1 LLNKLK
7 LLKMSELLNSGKVGL
22 TVFKNLAEQRKA
34 IVDSWSDSGLL
45 DEGYDMQGNPIRMKG
60 IKAANVAQ
68 LLENQA
74 AAMLNEVTL
83 DSSAGRFDTVAFP
96 IVRRVFSRLLANE
109 IVSVQPLA
117 LPSGLLFYMDARV
130 SYNGTDTTYNAN
142 PPGIVNGTGT
152 RSIVAPQNTANGQ
165 AGPNFADSSAY
176 ERFYNNQGFDMSFGT
191 GETVNGVA
199 SASANTAW
207 AGGLNNMTFDLTA
220 SFNISKQQSSATV
233 RFVAMQDIYYSG
245 ASGNVL
251 IAASG
256 ATVPY
261 YHAVQTWT
269 EDQFA
274 GGVANVVI
282 DLRPAGVYGSDF
294 NPAMFNTG
302 ATVFGALTSINLL
315 PKYEIFND
323 LEAKS
328 EMAELTIR
336 FSSVT
341 VNTVTRKLRA
351 HWTPE
356 LAQDLEAYHSIDA
369 EAELTALLSEHVA
382 AEIDREIII
391 DLINGAPFRARWD
404 YNGLS
409 SNANFFGT
417 QKDWNQT
424 LITRINELSAQI
436 HKATLRGGAN
446 WIVCSAEAGAIFD
459 DLEYFHVDG
468 SAAPESEKYNLG
480 VEKIGNLG
488 SRYVVYKDPY
498 LPANIVLLGHKGN
511 TFLEA
516 GYIYAPYIPLQ
527 LTQTITDPNDFTPRK
542 GIMTRYAKKMVNNR
556 FYAVVYIDNINRY

>member
-1 LLNKLK
+1 
-7 LLKMSELLNSGKVGL
+7 MSELLNSGKVGL

-45 DEGYDMQGNPIRMKG
+45 EGLNGMKR
-60 IKAANVAQ
+60 ANVAQ
-68 LLENQA
+68 LLESQA
-74 AAMLNEVTL
+74 SAMLNEVTL

-130 SYNGTDTTYNAN
+130 SYNGDDTHFEAT
-142 PPGIVNGTGT
+142 PPGIQNGTGT
-152 RSIVAPQNTANGQ
+152 RDIVAPQNTANGQ
-165 AGPNFADSSAY
+165 PGPNFADTTAY

-191 GETVNGVA
+191 GFTVTETQVSLDAENF
-199 SASANTAW
+199 
-207 AGGLNNMTFDLTA
+207 AGGLLNTQFTLNSMDV
-220 SFNISKQQSSATV
+220 SKQQSSASLRLSATT
-233 RFVAMQDIYYSG
+233 DIYYSG
-245 ASGNVL
+245 ANGNTLVVAEGGN
-251 IAASG
+251 IPFFSS
-256 ATVPY
+256 
-261 YHAVQTWT
+261 VQTWAQ
-269 EDQFA
+269 DQYA
-274 GGVANVVI
+274 DGVARVVV

-294 NPAMFNTG
+294 DVDMLNDGTNFGSAFNVTFLPA
-302 ATVFGALTSINLL
+302 
-315 PKYEIFND
+315 YEIYND

-498 LPANIVLLGHKGN
+498 LPAEIVLLGHKGN

-556 FYAVVYIDNINRY
+556 FYGVVYIDNINKY

>member
-1 LLNKLK
+1 
-7 LLKMSELLNSGKVGL
+7 MSELLNSGKVGL
-22 TVFKNLAEQRKA
+22 TVFKDLAEQRKV
-34 IVDSWSDSGLL
+34 IVRNWSESGLL
-45 DEGYDMQGNPIRMKG
+45 ENLNGMKKTN
-60 IKAANVAQ
+60 IAQ

-74 AAMLNEVTL
+74 HHMLNEVTL
-83 DSSAGRFDTVAFP
+83 DAAAGRFDTVAFP

-130 SYNGTDTTYNAN
+130 SYNGNAQLDNTLAN
-142 PPGIVNGTGT
+142 PVNFPTQSAAESAGKV
-152 RSIVAPQNTANGQ
+152 SPYNTANQ
-165 AGPNFADSSAY
+165 NAGPNFADTTAY
-176 ERFYNNQGFDMSFGT
+176 ERFYNNRGFDLSFGS
-191 GETVNGVA
+191 GYTVSYAYNATTLSGSNFANGLAAV
-199 SASANTAW
+199 TAPL
-207 AGGLNNMTFDLTA
+207 GTDFD
-220 SFNISKQQSSATV
+220 ISKQQSSATV
-233 RFVAMQDIYYSG
+233 RFSAQTDIYYSAG
-245 ASGNVL
+245 SQNIL
-251 IAASG
+251 IVAAGGSIPFFSQIQQWG
-256 ATVPY
+256 Y
-261 YHAVQTWT
+261 
-269 EDQFA
+269 DQFA
-274 GGVANVVI
+274 NNQARVVF
-282 DLRPAGVYGSDF
+282 DLRPASVIGADF
-294 NPAMFNTG
+294 NSAMLNNNAGAFGSLFAIPFN
-302 ATVFGALTSINLL
+302 AAFEVFNNL
-315 PKYEIFND
+315 EG
-323 LEAKS
+323 KS
-328 EMAELTIR
+328 EMAEITLR

-391 DLINGAPFRARWD
+391 DIANGAPFRARWD
-404 YNGLS
+404 YQGLAN
-409 SNANFFGT
+409 NANFFGT

-446 WIVCSAEAGAIFD
+446 WVVCSAEAGAIFD
-459 DLEYFHVDG
+459 DLEYFHVDT
-468 SAAPESEKYNLG
+468 SASPESEKYNLG

-498 LPANIVLLGHKGN
+498 LPSSLVLLGHKGN

-556 FYAVVYIDNINRY
+556 FYGVIYIDNINTY

>member
-1 LLNKLK
+1 
-7 LLKMSELLNSGKVGL
+7 MSELLNSGKVGL
-22 TVFKNLAEQRKA
+22 TVFRNLAEQRQA
-34 IVDSWSDSGLL
+34 IVRNWDDSGLL
-45 DEGYDMQGNPIRMKG
+45 EGLRGMK
-60 IKAANVAQ
+60 KANTAQ
-68 LLENQA
+68 LMENQA
-74 AAMLNEVTL
+74 QAMLNEVTL

-130 SYNGTDTTYNAN
+130 SFNGADGTLNNPVYPNFPDNSGNGSYSKVSPAN
-142 PPGIVNGTGT
+142 
-152 RSIVAPQNTANGQ
+152 QANGQ
-165 AGPNFADSSAY
+165 AGPNFASTSAY
-176 ERFYNNQGFDMSFGT
+176 ERFYNNRGFDLSFGT
-191 GETVNGVA
+191 GETVVGTAVTGLA
-199 SASANTAW
+199 STNFQGGIY
-207 AGGLNNMTFDLTA
+207 AG
-220 SFNISKQQSSATV
+220 SFALGTGWDISTSQSSASL
-233 RFVAMQDIYYSG
+233 RFSAATDIYYSG
-245 ASGNVL
+245 ANGNTLIVAEGGRIPFYSQIQTYASDLFANGNAKVVL
-251 IAASG
+251 
-256 ATVPY
+256 
-261 YHAVQTWT
+261 
-269 EDQFA
+269 
-274 GGVANVVI
+274 

-294 NPAMFNTG
+294 NPAKLNDG
-302 ATVFGALTSINLL
+302 AGAFGAGFDIDFR
-315 PKYEIFND
+315 PAYEVYTN

-328 EMAELTIR
+328 EMGEITIR

-341 VNTVTRKLRA
+341 VNTETRKLRA

-369 EAELTALLSEHVA
+369 EAELTALLSEHIA

-391 DLINGAPFRARWD
+391 DLINEAPFRARWD
-404 YNGLS
+404 YKGLS
-409 SNANFFGT
+409 NNANFFGT

-424 LITRINELSAQI
+424 LITRVNELSAQI

-468 SAAPESEKYNLG
+468 SAQPESEKYNLG

-498 LPANIVLLGHKGN
+498 LPAPIVLLGHKGN

-527 LTQTITDPNDFTPRK
+527 LTQTIYDPNDFTPRK

-556 FYAVVYIDNINRY
+556 FYGVIYIDNINTY

>member
-1 LLNKLK
+1 
-7 LLKMSELLNSGKVGL
+7 MSELLNSGKVGL
-22 TVFKNLAEQRKA
+22 TVFKDLAEQRKA
-34 IVDSWSDSGLL
+34 IVRNWSESGLL
-45 DEGYDMQGNPIRMKG
+45 ENLNGMKRTN
-60 IKAANVAQ
+60 IAQ

-74 AAMLNEVTL
+74 HHMLNEVTL
-83 DSSAGRFDTVAFP
+83 DASAGRFDTVAFP

-130 SYNGTDTTYNAN
+130 SYAGSDNTQQN
-142 PPGIVNGTGT
+142 PVGHPEQFVNQN
-152 RSIVAPQNTANGQ
+152 SQKVAPKNTANGQ
-165 AGPNFADSSAY
+165 VGPNFADTTAY
-176 ERFYNNQGFDMSFGT
+176 ERFYNNRGFDLSFGT
-191 GETVNGVA
+191 GETVVGTIYSLIATDFSNGL
-199 SASANTAW
+199 SAAT
-207 AGGLNNMTFDLTA
+207 LDLGTD
-220 SFNISKQQSSATV
+220 FNISKQQSSATV
-233 RFVAMQDIYYSG
+233 RLSASTAIYYSAGSTNILVVAQG
-245 ASGNVL
+245 APIPFFSQIQN
-251 IAASG
+251 
-256 ATVPY
+256 
-261 YHAVQTWT
+261 WT

-274 GGVANVVI
+274 NNQAKVVL
-282 DLRPAGVYGSDF
+282 DLRPASVIGSDF
-294 NPAMFNTG
+294 NPLMLNDGTNFGVAFS
-302 ATVFGALTSINLL
+302 ATSFAPI
-315 PKYEIFND
+315 YEIYND
-323 LEAKS
+323 LEGKS
-328 EMAELTIR
+328 EMAEITLR

-341 VNTVTRKLRA
+341 VNTITRKLRA

-391 DLINGAPFRARWD
+391 DIANGAPFRARWD
-404 YNGLS
+404 YRGLEN
-409 SNANFFGT
+409 NANFFGT

-446 WIVCSAEAGAIFD
+446 WVVCSAEAGAIFD
-459 DLEYFHVDG
+459 DLEYFHVDT
-468 SAAPESEKYNLG
+468 SASPESEKYNLG

-498 LPANIVLLGHKGN
+498 LPASLIILGHKGN

-556 FYAVVYIDNINRY
+556 FYGVIYIDNINTY

>member
-1 LLNKLK
+1 
-7 LLKMSELLNSGKVGL
+7 MSELLNSGKVGL
-22 TVFKNLAEQRKA
+22 TVFKSLAEQRSA
-34 IVDSWSDSGLL
+34 IVNNWKDSGLL
-45 DEGYDMQGNPIRMKG
+45 EGLRG
-60 IKAANVAQ
+60 IKKSNIAQ
-68 LLENQA
+68 LLESQA
-74 AAMLNEVTL
+74 QSMLNEVTL

-130 SYNGTDTTYNAN
+130 SFDGNDSTQQN
-142 PPGIVNGTGT
+142 PSYPVFPDNSGAGAYQKV
-152 RSIVAPQNTANGQ
+152 SPQNQANGNP
-165 AGPNFADSSAY
+165 GPKFADTSAY
-176 ERFYNNQGFDMSFGT
+176 ERFYNNRGFDLSFGT
-191 GETVNGVA
+191 GETVNGVVGTIV
-199 SASANTAW
+199 ANTFTNGIASK
-207 AGGLNNMTFDLTA
+207 TFDLDA
-220 SFNISKQQSSATV
+220 SSFNISKQQSSASLYLSAVTP
-233 RFVAMQDIYYSG
+233 IYYSAG
-245 ASGNVL
+245 SSNILVV
-251 IAASG
+251 AAG
-256 ATVPY
+256 GRVPFFSQ
-261 YHAVQTWT
+261 VQTWT
-269 EDQFA
+269 QDQFA
-274 GGVANVVI
+274 NSELDAVV
-282 DLRPAGVYGSDF
+282 DLRVNGIYGSDF
-294 NPAMFNTG
+294 NPAMVNNGTG
-302 ATVFGALTSINLL
+302 SFGASYTINIV
-315 PKYEIFND
+315 PAYQIYND
-323 LEAKS
+323 LEARS
-328 EMAELTIR
+328 EMGEITIR

-369 EAELTALLSEHVA
+369 EAELTALLSEHIA

-404 YNGLS
+404 YKGLAN
-409 SNANFFGT
+409 NANFFGT

-424 LITRINELSAQI
+424 LITRVNELSAQI

-446 WIVCSAEAGAIFD
+446 WVVCSAEAGAIFD

-468 SAAPESEKYNLG
+468 SAQPESEKYNLG

-498 LPANIVLLGHKGN
+498 LPAPIVLLGHKGN

-527 LTQTITDPNDFTPRK
+527 LTQTIYDANDFTPRK

-556 FYAVVYIDNINRY
+556 FYGVIYIDNINTY

>member
-1 LLNKLK
+1 
-7 LLKMSELLNSGKVGL
+7 MSELLNSGKVGL
-22 TVFKNLAEQRKA
+22 TIFKDLAEQRKA
-34 IVDSWSDSGLL
+34 IVRSWSESGLL
-45 DEGYDMQGNPIRMKG
+45 ENLNGMKKTN
-60 IKAANVAQ
+60 IAQ

-74 AAMLNEVTL
+74 HHMLNEVTL
-83 DSSAGRFDTVAFP
+83 DASAGRFDTVAFP

-130 SYNGTDTTYNAN
+130 SYNGADNTLADPISQATQSAN
-142 PPGIVNGTGT
+142 Y
-152 RSIVAPQNTANGQ
+152 SKVAPANTANGQ
-165 AGPNFADSSAY
+165 TGPNFASTTAY
-176 ERFYNNQGFDMSFGT
+176 ERFYNNRGFDLSFGT
-191 GETVNGVA
+191 GETVQGTSKEVPY
-199 SASANTAW
+199 SACT
-207 AGGLNNMTFDLTA
+207 GGLYSTTFELLTQ
-220 SFNISKQQSSATV
+220 FDISRQQSSATV
-233 RFVAMQDIYYSG
+233 RFSAATDIYYSAG
-245 ASGNVL
+245 SQNILIVAAGGNVPFFSQ
-251 IAASG
+251 I
-256 ATVPY
+256 
-261 YHAVQTWT
+261 QNWT

-274 GGVANVVI
+274 SNQAKVVL
-282 DLRPAGVYGSDF
+282 DLRPASIIGSDF
-294 NPAMFNTG
+294 NTLMLNDGSTFG
-302 ATVFGALTSINLL
+302 ATATVSIV
-315 PKYEIFND
+315 PAFEIFNN
-323 LEAKS
+323 LEGKS
-328 EMAELTIR
+328 EMAEITLR

-341 VNTVTRKLRA
+341 VNTITRKLRA

-382 AEIDREIII
+382 AEIDREIIVDI
-391 DLINGAPFRARWD
+391 ANGAPFRARWD
-404 YNGLS
+404 YQGLAN
-409 SNANFFGT
+409 NANFFGT

-424 LITRINELSAQI
+424 LITRVNELSAQI

-459 DLEYFHVDG
+459 DLEYFHVDS
-468 SAAPESEKYNLG
+468 SASPEQDKYNLG

-498 LPANIVLLGHKGN
+498 LPAQLVILGHKGN

-556 FYAVVYIDNINRY
+556 FYAVIIIDNINTY

>member
-1 LLNKLK
+1 
-7 LLKMSELLNSGKVGL
+7 MSELLNSGKVGL
-22 TVFKNLAEQRKA
+22 TVFKNLAEQRQA
-34 IVDSWSDSGLL
+34 IVNSWSDSGLL
-45 DEGYDMQGNPIRMKG
+45 DEGYDANGAPVRMKG

-130 SYNGTDTTYNAN
+130 SYAGSDTHFEAT
-142 PPGIVNGTGT
+142 PPGITDGTGT
-152 RSIVAPQNTANGQ
+152 RDIVAPQNTANGQ
-165 AGPNFADSSAY
+165 PGPVFADTTAY

-191 GETVNGVA
+191 GFTAVGGTAA
-199 SASANTAW
+199 SAATAW
-207 AGGLNNMTFDLTA
+207 VGGLNNMVFALGAGFDT
-220 SFNISKQQSSATV
+220 SKQQSSATL
-233 RFVAMQDIYYSG
+233 RFTAATDVYLSG
-245 ASGNVL
+245 AAGNTLL
-251 IAASG
+251 IAAGGTIPFYSS
-256 ATVPY
+256 
-261 YHAVQTWT
+261 VQTWAQ
-269 EDQFA
+269 DQYQDGNA
-274 GGVANVVI
+274 RVI
-282 DLRPAGVYGSDF
+282 LDLRPAGVYGNDF
-294 NPAMFNTG
+294 DATQLNDG
-302 ATVFGALTSINLL
+302 AGSFGAAFTLTAGAL
-315 PKYEIFND
+315 YEIFND

-556 FYAVVYIDNINRY
+556 FYGVVYIDNINTY

>member
-1 LLNKLK
+1 MSATLLR
-7 LLKMSELLNSGKVGL
+7 SGKVGYSVL
-22 TVFKNLAEQRKA
+22 KNLAEQRNA
-34 IVDSWSDSGLL
+34 IMNNWSASGLL
-45 DEGYDMQGNPIRMKG
+45 DGLEGYERSNI
-60 IKAANVAQ
+60 AQ
-68 LLENQA
+68 LMENQA
-74 AAMLNEVTL
+74 AGMLNEVTL
-83 DSSAGRFDTVAFP
+83 DASAGRFDTVAFP

-109 IVSVQPLA
+109 LVSVQPLA

-130 SYNGTDTTYNAN
+130 SYNGADNTQFSSQTAANYTTNSN
-142 PPGIVNGTGT
+142 
-152 RSIVAPQNTANGQ
+152 SQKVAPLNTANQQ
-165 AGPNFADSSAY
+165 AGPNFADTTAY
-176 ERFYNNQGFDMSFGT
+176 ERFYNNKGFDLSFGT
-191 GETVNGVA
+191 GYTVTSTTVDIASNLFTNGIYA
-199 SASANTAW
+199 QNFALGS
-207 AGGLNNMTFDLTA
+207 D
-220 SFNISKQQSSATV
+220 FNVSTQQSSATV
-233 RFVAMQDIYYSG
+233 RFLSVDDPIYYSAG
-245 ASGNVL
+245 TSNLLVV
-251 IAASG
+251 AANGQIPFYS
-256 ATVPY
+256 
-261 YHAVQTWT
+261 AVQTWT

-274 GGVANVVI
+274 GGIAKVVL
-282 DLRPAGVYGSDF
+282 DLRVAGVYGSSFD
-294 NPAMFNTG
+294 
-302 ATVFGALTSINLL
+302 ATLLNDGSGNFGAAHTITVM
-315 PKYEIFND
+315 PTYEIYND

-341 VNTVTRKLRA
+341 VNTDTRKMRA

-404 YNGLS
+404 YNGLAN
-409 SNANFFGT
+409 NANFFGT

-424 LITRINELSAQI
+424 LITRVNELSAQI

-468 SAAPESEKYNLG
+468 SAAPEAEKYNLG
-480 VEKIGNLG
+480 VEKIGQLG

-498 LPANIVLLGHKGN
+498 LPAQIVLIGHKGS

-527 LTQTITDPNDFTPRK
+527 LTQTIYDPNDFTPRK

-556 FYAVVYIDNINRY
+556 FYGVIYIDNINTYQ

>member
-1 LLNKLK
+1 
-7 LLKMSELLNSGKVGL
+7 MSELLNSGKVGL
-22 TVFKNLAEQRKA
+22 TVFKSLAEQRSA
-34 IVDSWSDSGLL
+34 IVNNWKDSGLL
-45 DEGYDMQGNPIRMKG
+45 EGLRG
-60 IKAANVAQ
+60 IKKSNIAQ
-68 LLENQA
+68 LLESQA
-74 AAMLNEVTL
+74 QSMLNEVTL

-130 SYNGTDTTYNAN
+130 SFDGNDSTQQNPSYPVFPDNSGVGAYQKVSPQNQANGNPGPIFADTT
-142 PPGIVNGTGT
+142 
-152 RSIVAPQNTANGQ
+152 
-165 AGPNFADSSAY
+165 AY
-176 ERFYNNQGFDMSFGT
+176 ERFYNNRGFDLSFGT
-191 GETVNGVA
+191 GETAVGTTAGALA
-199 SASANTAW
+199 STWTSGIKSMNFALG
-207 AGGLNNMTFDLTA
+207 AG
-220 SFNISKQQSSATV
+220 FNVSKQQSSASLYLSAVTN
-233 RFVAMQDIYYSG
+233 IYYSAG
-245 ASGNVL
+245 SSNILVV
-251 IAASG
+251 AAG
-256 ATVPY
+256 GRVPFFSQ
-261 YHAVQTWT
+261 VQTWT
-269 EDQFA
+269 QDQFA
-274 GGVANVVI
+274 NNELDAVV
-282 DLRPAGVYGSDF
+282 DLRVNGIYGADF
-294 NPAMFNTG
+294 NPLMLNNGTG
-302 ATVFGALTSINLL
+302 TFGASYTINMV
-315 PKYEIFND
+315 PAYQVYND
-323 LEAKS
+323 LEARS
-328 EMAELTIR
+328 EMGEITIR

-369 EAELTALLSEHVA
+369 EAELTALLSEHIA

-404 YNGLS
+404 YKGLAN
-409 SNANFFGT
+409 NANFFGT

-424 LITRINELSAQI
+424 LITRVNELSAQI

-468 SAAPESEKYNLG
+468 SAQPESEKYNLG

-498 LPANIVLLGHKGN
+498 LPAPIVLLGHKGN

-516 GYIYAPYIPLQ
+516 GFIYAPYIPLQ
-527 LTQTITDPNDFTPRK
+527 LTQTIYDPNDFTPRK

-556 FYAVVYIDNINRY
+556 FYGVIYIDNINTY

>member
-1 LLNKLK
+1 
-7 LLKMSELLNSGKVGL
+7 MSELLNSGKVGL
-22 TVFKNLAEQRKA
+22 TVFKDLAEQRKA
-34 IVDSWSDSGLL
+34 IVRNWSESGLL
-45 DEGYDMQGNPIRMKG
+45 ENLNGMKRTN
-60 IKAANVAQ
+60 IAQ

-74 AAMLNEVTL
+74 HHMLNEVTL
-83 DSSAGRFDTVAFP
+83 DASAGRFDTVAFP

-130 SYNGTDTTYNAN
+130 SYAGNDNTQAN
-142 PPGIVNGTGT
+142 PVSHETAWQSANGNM
-152 RSIVAPQNTANGQ
+152 SKVAPANTANGQ
-165 AGPNFADSSAY
+165 AGPSFANTTAY
-176 ERFYNNQGFDMSFGT
+176 ERFYNNRGFDLSFGT
-191 GETVNGVA
+191 GETVVGTTNSTLSGVSFANGLAAITV
-199 SASANTAW
+199 SLSNGT
-207 AGGLNNMTFDLTA
+207 GVNFDVY
-220 SFNISKQQSSATV
+220 KQQSSATV
-233 RFVAMQDIYYSG
+233 RFSAQTAIYYSAG
-245 ASGNVL
+245 SSNILVVPQGGN
-251 IAASG
+251 I
-256 ATVPY
+256 PY
-261 YHAVQTWT
+261 FSQIQSWT
-269 EDQFA
+269 QDQFA
-274 GGVANVVI
+274 NSEAKVVF
-282 DLRPAGVYGSDF
+282 DLRPASVIGSDF
-294 NPAMFNTG
+294 NYAMLNNGSGTFFGTSSPISFNV
-302 ATVFGALTSINLL
+302 AF
-315 PKYEIFND
+315 EIYND
-323 LEAKS
+323 LEGKS
-328 EMAELTIR
+328 EMAEITLR

-341 VNTVTRKLRA
+341 VNTITRKLRA

-391 DLINGAPFRARWD
+391 DIANGAPFRARWD
-404 YNGLS
+404 YQGLAN
-409 SNANFFGT
+409 NANFFGT

-446 WIVCSAEAGAIFD
+446 WVVCSAEAGAIFD
-459 DLEYFHVDG
+459 DLEYFHVDT
-468 SAAPESEKYNLG
+468 SASPESEKYNLG

-498 LPANIVLLGHKGN
+498 LPASLIILGHKGN

-556 FYAVVYIDNINRY
+556 FYGVIYIDNINTY

>member
-1 LLNKLK
+1 MSATLLR
-7 LLKMSELLNSGKVGL
+7 SGKVGYSVL
-22 TVFKNLAEQRKA
+22 KNLAEQRNA
-34 IVDSWSDSGLL
+34 IMNNWSASGLL
-45 DEGYDMQGNPIRMKG
+45 DGLEGYERSNI
-60 IKAANVAQ
+60 AQ
-68 LLENQA
+68 LMENQA
-74 AAMLNEVTL
+74 AGMLNEVTL
-83 DSSAGRFDTVAFP
+83 DASAGRFDTVAFP

-109 IVSVQPLA
+109 LVSVQPLA

-130 SYNGTDTTYNAN
+130 SYNGADNTQFSSQTAANYTTNSN
-142 PPGIVNGTGT
+142 
-152 RSIVAPQNTANGQ
+152 SQKVAPLNTANQQ
-165 AGPNFADSSAY
+165 AGPNFADTTAY
-176 ERFYNNQGFDMSFGT
+176 ERFYNNKGFDLSFGT
-191 GETVNGVA
+191 GYTVTSTTVDIASNLFTNGIYA
-199 SASANTAW
+199 QNFAL
-207 AGGLNNMTFDLTA
+207 GDG
-220 SFNISKQQSSATV
+220 FNVSTQQSSATV
-233 RFVAMQDIYYSG
+233 RFLSVDDPIYYSAG
-245 ASGNVL
+245 TSNTLVV
-251 IAASG
+251 AAGGQIPFYS
-256 ATVPY
+256 
-261 YHAVQTWT
+261 AVQTWT

-274 GGVANVVI
+274 GGIAKVI
-282 DLRPAGVYGSDF
+282 LDLRVAGVYGSSFD
-294 NPAMFNTG
+294 
-302 ATVFGALTSINLL
+302 ATLLNDAAGNFGAAHTITVM
-315 PKYEIFND
+315 PAYEIYND

-341 VNTVTRKLRA
+341 VNTDTRKMRA

-404 YNGLS
+404 YNGLAN
-409 SNANFFGT
+409 NANFFGT

-424 LITRINELSAQI
+424 LITRVNELSAQI

-468 SAAPESEKYNLG
+468 SAAPEAEKYNLG
-480 VEKIGNLG
+480 VEKIGQLG

-498 LPANIVLLGHKGN
+498 LPAQIVLIGHKGS

-527 LTQTITDPNDFTPRK
+527 LTQTIYDPNDFTPRK

-556 FYAVVYIDNINRY
+556 FYGVIYIDNINTY

>member
-1 LLNKLK
+1 
-7 LLKMSELLNSGKVGL
+7 MSELLNSGKVGL

-34 IVDSWSDSGLL
+34 IVESWSDSGLL
-45 DEGYDMQGNPIRMKG
+45 DEGYDMKGNPIRMKG

-130 SYNGTDTTYNAN
+130 SYNGADTNFNAT

-152 RSIVAPQNTANGQ
+152 RDIKAPQNTANGQ
-165 AGPNFADSSAY
+165 AGPNFASTSAY

-191 GETVNGVA
+191 GFTVMGTTNGEVA
-199 SASANTAW
+199 SNW
-207 AGGLNNMTFDLTA
+207 IGGMNDLSFTLGAFFD
-220 SFNISKQQSSATV
+220 SSKQQSTASLRFSAVTN
-233 RFVAMQDIYYSG
+233 IYYSG
-245 ASGNVL
+245 AAGNTLVVAAGGNVPFYN
-251 IAASG
+251 S
-256 ATVPY
+256 
-261 YHAVQTWT
+261 VQTWAS
-269 EDQFA
+269 DQFA
-274 GGVANVVI
+274 GGVARVVL
-282 DLRPAGVYGSDF
+282 DLRPAGVYGADF
-294 NPAMFNTG
+294 NPAMLNNGTL
-302 ATVFGALTSINLL
+302 FGAAYTINAV
-315 PKYEIFND
+315 PTYEIYND

-404 YNGLS
+404 YQGLS

-468 SAAPESEKYNLG
+468 SAQPESEKYNLG

-488 SRYVVYKDPY
+488 SRYIVYKDPY
-498 LPANIVLLGHKGN
+498 LPANIVLIGHKGN

-556 FYAVVYIDNINRY
+556 FYGVVYIDNINRY

>member
-1 LLNKLK
+1 
-7 LLKMSELLNSGKVGL
+7 MSELLNSGKVGL
-22 TVFKNLAEQRKA
+22 TVFRNLAEQRGK
-34 IVDSWSDSGLL
+34 IVENWQDSGLL
-45 DEGYDMQGNPIRMKG
+45 DKLNGFK
-60 IKAANVAQ
+60 KSNVAQ

-74 AAMLNEVTL
+74 QAMLNEVTM

-130 SYNGTDTTYNAN
+130 SFNGTDSTFGNTVDRATQFTNMN
-142 PPGIVNGTGT
+142 
-152 RSIVAPQNTANGQ
+152 SQKVAPKNTANGQ
-165 AGPNFADSSAY
+165 SGPLFADTTAY
-176 ERFYNNQGFDMSFGT
+176 ERFYNNQGYDLSFGT
-191 GETVNGVA
+191 GYTALGTGQIISGSAFVNGIYAV
-199 SASANTAW
+199 
-207 AGGLNNMTFDLTA
+207 TFDLGTG
-220 SFNISKQQSSATV
+220 FDVSKQQSSATL
-233 RFVAMQDIYYSG
+233 RFSAATAIYYSAG
-245 ASGNVL
+245 TSNTL
-251 IAASG
+251 LFAAGDIIPHYSQ
-256 ATVPY
+256 
-261 YHAVQTWT
+261 VQTWT

-274 GGVANVVI
+274 SAQAKI
-282 DLRPAGVYGSDF
+282 ILDLRPDGSTSFNYLMVNDGAGNFGNNADTLITPVYE
-294 NPAMFNTG
+294 
-302 ATVFGALTSINLL
+302 V
-315 PKYEIFND
+315 YND

-341 VNTVTRKLRA
+341 VNTETRKLRA

-369 EAELTALLSEHVA
+369 EAELTALLSEHIA

-424 LITRINELSAQI
+424 LITKINQISAQI

-446 WIVCSAEAGAIFD
+446 WVVCSAEAGAIFD

-468 SAAPESEKYNLG
+468 SSSAEVEKFNLG
-480 VEKIGNLG
+480 VEKIGNLA

-498 LPANIVLLGHKGN
+498 LPASVVLIGHKGN

-527 LTQTITDPNDFTPRK
+527 LTQTIHDPNDFTPRK

-556 FYAVVYIDNINRY
+556 FYGVVIIDNITTY

>member
-1 LLNKLK
+1 
-7 LLKMSELLNSGKVGL
+7 MSELLNSGKVGL
-22 TVFKNLAEQRKA
+22 TVFKSLAEQRGA
-34 IVDSWSDSGLL
+34 IVNNWKDSGLL
-45 DEGYDMQGNPIRMKG
+45 EGLRG
-60 IKAANVAQ
+60 IKKSSIAQ

-74 AAMLNEVTL
+74 QCMLNEVTL

-130 SYNGTDTTYNAN
+130 SFDGNDGTQQN
-142 PPGIVNGTGT
+142 PVYPNFPDNSGPGSYSKVP
-152 RSIVAPQNTANGQ
+152 ALNTAENQ
-165 AGPNFADSSAY
+165 AGPVFADTSAY
-176 ERFYNNQGFDMSFGT
+176 ERFYNNRGFDLSFGT
-191 GETVNGVA
+191 GYTAVGTTAGALA
-199 SASANTAW
+199 STW
-207 AGGLNNMTFDLTA
+207 AGGILSMNFALGA
-220 SFNISKQQSSATV
+220 GFNTSKQQSSASLRLSAVTN
-233 RFVAMQDIYYSG
+233 IYYSA
-245 ASGNVL
+245 ASGNILVV
-251 IAASG
+251 AAG
-256 ATVPY
+256 GRVPFY
-261 YHAVQTWT
+261 SQIQTWT
-269 EDQFA
+269 QDQFA
-274 GGVANVVI
+274 NNELDAVV
-282 DLRPAGVYGSDF
+282 DLRVNGIYGSDF
-294 NPAMFNTG
+294 NPAMINNG
-302 ATVFGALTSINLL
+302 SGLFGAAYTINMV
-315 PKYEIFND
+315 PAYEVYND

-328 EMAELTIR
+328 EMGEITIR

-341 VNTVTRKLRA
+341 VNTITRKLRA

-369 EAELTALLSEHVA
+369 EAELTALLSEHIA

-404 YNGLS
+404 YKGLAN
-409 SNANFFGT
+409 NANFFGT

-446 WIVCSAEAGAIFD
+446 WVVCSAEAGAIFD

-468 SAAPESEKYNLG
+468 SAQPESEKYNLG

-498 LPANIVLLGHKGN
+498 LPAPIVLLGHKGN

-527 LTQTITDPNDFTPRK
+527 LTQTIYDPQDFTPRK

-556 FYAVVYIDNINRY
+556 FYGVIYIDNINTY

>member
-1 LLNKLK
+1 
-7 LLKMSELLNSGKVGL
+7 MSELLNSGKVGL
-22 TVFKNLAEQRKA
+22 TVYKNLAEQRKA
-34 IVDSWSDSGLL
+34 IVNSWSDSGLL
-45 DEGYDMQGNPIRMKG
+45 DEGYDVNGAPIRMKG
-60 IKAANVAQ
+60 IKASNVAQ

-130 SYNGTDTTYNAN
+130 SYNGQDTKYEAT
-142 PPGIVNGTGT
+142 PPGITPGTGT
-152 RSIVAPQNTANGQ
+152 RDIVAPKNTANGQ
-165 AGPNFADSSAY
+165 AGPIFADSSAY

-191 GETVNGVA
+191 GETAVGVA
-199 SASANTAW
+199 LAITGVTGF
-207 AGGLNNMTFDLTA
+207 AGGLNSQTFNLNSGSYAFDT
-220 SFNISKQQSSATV
+220 SKQQSSATL
-233 RFVAMQDIYYSG
+233 RFVADADIYYD
-245 ASGNVL
+245 NTL
-251 IAASG
+251 I
-256 ATVPY
+256 VPAGGSVSFFS
-261 YHAVQTWT
+261 AVQTWA
-269 EDQFA
+269 EDQYA
-274 GGVANVVI
+274 GGVARVVL
-282 DLRPAGVYGSDF
+282 DLRPAGVYGTDF
-294 NPAMFNTG
+294 DPTLLSNTAG
-302 ATVFGALTSINLL
+302 GTGLTVSIT
-315 PKYEIFND
+315 PTYEIFND

-391 DLINGAPFRARWD
+391 DLINGAPFRAKWD
-404 YNGLS
+404 YNGLA

-488 SRYVVYKDPY
+488 SRYIVYKDPY
-498 LPANIVLLGHKGN
+498 LPASIVLIGHKGN

-556 FYAVVYIDNINRY
+556 FYGVVIIDNINTY